1 MENLTV
7 DDGTSMPGAVV
18 TGAAGGIGVALA
30 HALVAQSHPVLL
42 VGRNEDKLRALQSAL
57 RSAHPGCFAAYV
69 VADLNEQA
77 GRDAIAQAVAAD
89 LRWKLLVN
97 NAGTSEF
104 HSFETQ
110 AVQRIEHIIQTN
122 LVSPML
128 LVQQL
133 LPSLLSRPDAQIV
146 NIGSVFGDI
155 GYPGF
160 STYCASKFGLRGFTQ
175 ALRRELSDT
184 PLRVRWFAPRATQT
198 SMNTRAVVDMNAAL
212 KTKADTPQAV
222 AEMFMD
228 FLQGDRNEWVI
239 GWPEKLFVF
248 INRIRSAITDG
259 AIGGQLS
266 VIRKY
271 MPR

>member
-1 MENLTV
+1 MSELAQVN
-7 DDGTSMPGAVV
+7 GSQAGGAVI
-18 TGAAGGIGVALA
+18 TGAAGGIGQALA
-30 HALVAQSHPVLL
+30 HALVHEGHPALL
-42 VGRNEDKLRALQSAL
+42 VGRDESRLQALQTSLRA
-57 RSAHPGCFAAYV
+57 AHPGCFVAYV
-69 VADLNEQA
+69 VADLNEQS
-77 GRDAIAQAVAAD
+77 GRDAVAQAVGAD
-89 LRWKLLVN
+89 KRWSMLVN

-110 AVQRIEHIIQTN
+110 TAQRIEHIIQTN

-128 LVQQL
+128 LVQQVLPAL
-133 LPSLLSRPDAQIV
+133 LGRADAQII

-198 SMNTRAVVDMNAAL
+198 SLNTAAVVNMNNAL
-212 KTKADTPQAV
+212 KTKADTPEHV
-222 AEMFMD
+222 ADLFIE
-228 FLQGDRNEWVI
+228 FLHSDRNEMVI

-259 AIGGQLS
+259 AIGGQLA

>member
-1 MENLTV
+1 MNALV
-7 DDGTSMPGAVV
+7 DVKQAAAPGAVV
-18 TGAAGGIGVALA
+18 TGAAGGIGQALS
-30 HALVAQSHPVLL
+30 HALVKDGHPVLL
-42 VGRNEDKLRALQSAL
+42 VGRDEGKLRSLQSSL
-57 RSAHPGCFAAYV
+57 RATHPGCIASYV

-77 GRDAIAQAVAAD
+77 GRDAIAQAVASDA
-89 LRWKLLVN
+89 RWCLLVN

-104 HSFETQ
+104 HAFQTQ
-110 AVQRIEHIIQTN
+110 SVQRMEHIIQTN

-128 LVQQL
+128 LIQQL
-133 LPSLLSRPDAQIV
+133 LPTLLSRAEAQIL

-184 PLRVRWFAPRATQT
+184 SLRVRWFAPRATQT
-198 SMNTRAVVDMNAAL
+198 SMNTAAVVNMNQAL
-212 KTKADTPQAV
+212 KTQADTPEHV
-222 AEMFMD
+222 ADLFIE
-228 FLQGDRNEWVI
+228 FLNGSKNELVI

-259 AIGGQLS
+259 AIGGQLAT
-266 VIRKY
+266 IRKY